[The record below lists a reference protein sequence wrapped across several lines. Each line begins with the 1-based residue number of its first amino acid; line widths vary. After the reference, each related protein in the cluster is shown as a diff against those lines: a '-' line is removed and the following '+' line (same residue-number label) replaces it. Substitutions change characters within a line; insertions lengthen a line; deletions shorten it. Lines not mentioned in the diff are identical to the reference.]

1 MILSYDDI
9 RAQTVCPDC
18 ARREVEVTTYPH
30 LTEALAALGVCPDA
44 ALQAAEVVLDEYGQD
59 PGPINTVQVHH
70 DDGCPRLRDIIEVP
84 EGAHLIEVHPV
95 DLPDDHPW
103 VIATQNAPK

>member
-18 ARREVEVTTYPH
+18 ARREVEIHTFPR
-30 LTEALAALGVCPDA
+30 LAEALVTLGVCLDA
-44 ALQAAEVVLDEYGQD
+44 ALQVAETLIEEYGED

-70 DDGCPRLRDIIEVP
+70 DDGCPRLRDIEVP
-84 EGAHLIEVHPV
+84 EGAHLIEVYPV

-103 VIATQNAPK
+103 VIATQKAPK